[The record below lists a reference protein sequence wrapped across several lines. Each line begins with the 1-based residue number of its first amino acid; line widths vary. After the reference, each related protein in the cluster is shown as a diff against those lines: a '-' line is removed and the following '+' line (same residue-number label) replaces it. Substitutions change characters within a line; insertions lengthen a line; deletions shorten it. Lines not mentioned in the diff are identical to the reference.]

1 MENLEIVA
9 KLQEQAVNLD
19 DRELGILLDP
29 YRMKSGIL
37 MAFFDDTEEFYVH
50 SSDPL
55 LAKLAKRSAAHR
67 DSRNGRNAVRDHI
80 TTHGYGCL
88 VQNSNGTKW
97 GFVHPNV
104 NNTPRISFFD
114 QYGFFGHSDCSSLD
128 ECAEVAFDYGMKAA
142 AESDVMD
149 KMFSALAA

>member
-1 MENLEIVA
+1 VRQPKPPHYGWLAGSLLLNWLKIVTCRQSFSQVKNGNIEIVV
-9 KLQEQAVNLD
+9 KLQAQAVNLD

-37 MAFFDDTEEFYVH
+37 MAFFDDAEEFYVH

-97 GFVHPNV
+97 GVRSPKCK
-104 NNTPRISFFD
+104 
-114 QYGFFGHSDCSSLD
+114 QYPTHL
-128 ECAEVAFDYGMKAA
+128 
-142 AESDVMD
+142 
-149 KMFSALAA
+149 LL